1 MFGWY
6 IGILI
11 VPLVWALR
19 SAATESEPEFYFVS
33 TCSTLFWGEEPV
45 KLVPMSQFAVMLLSV
60 LNLSARSINMFGE
73 RRRRRDIIR
82 NWLRTQKGAKRQ
94 MREAP

>member
-19 SAATESEPEFYFVS
+19 SAATESEPEFCFVS

-60 LNLSARSINMFGE
+60 LKF
-73 RRRRRDIIR
+73 
-82 NWLRTQKGAKRQ
+82 KRKVNQ
-94 MREAP
+94 YVRQAEEKVRHN